1 MVFHVARDASLSE
14 SEVRW
19 LTDRTRE
26 LHELWGSL
34 ASSTAA
40 LDEAEAEEVYERLAS
55 FIRREADNMNCTVHE
70 TSPTY
75 RGGTPFYIDELLGDL
90 DIYFD
95 EWKALTESRATLP
108 CFLAGKK
115 LSIVGVEPM
124 VTRRLA
130 RWRSRSIVQEV
141 MAPTDVVTYYLYL
154 ILFQKDTALGI
165 TMGFTNIARFYKDCM
180 LMGQGFGIG
189 LDFSGSR
196 ELRLYKHPALVV
208 QAPNKF
214 FIFKKHKYYLA
225 DASWGP
231 LYFDRT
237 HGRLRFIFSRGFD
250 HSPFIFWVN
259 FEISPK
265 FRFINIEE
273 PYYQSEPVKPEDL
286 IKAIINNEQTKNS
299 IENAIKELTATL
311 QKLHS

>member
-1 MVFHVARDASLSE
+1 MVRFAHLS
-14 SEVRW
+14 
-19 LTDRTRE
+19 
-26 LHELWGSL
+26 
-34 ASSTAA
+34 
-40 LDEAEAEEVYERLAS
+40 
-55 FIRREADNMNCTVHE
+55 M
-70 TSPTY
+70 
-75 RGGTPFYIDELLGDL
+75 
-90 DIYFD
+90 
-95 EWKALTESRATLP
+95 
-108 CFLAGKK
+108 
-115 LSIVGVEPM
+115 
-124 VTRRLA
+124 
-130 RWRSRSIVQEV
+130 SIVQEV

-214 FIFKKHKYYLA
+214 FRFKKHKYYLA

-237 HGRLRFIFSRGFD
+237 HGRLRFIFSRGFN
-250 HSPFIFWVN
+250 HSPFIFWAN

-273 PYYQSEPVKPEDL
+273 PYYQREPVKPEDL
-286 IKAIINNEQTKNS
+286 IEAIINNEQTKNS
-299 IENAIKELTATL
+299 IENVIKELTATL